1 MKKIF
6 ESTYFKSF
14 LLVSLVIL
22 ELYWGNTLADYGTSS
37 YSFGNLFICDYHL
50 LLIIF
55 TIMFGLTII
64 WGCFLH
70 SYELP
75 GIQIVKRFFTNSAGK
90 NKLAICLLAVFIMN
104 FTWLIDSSYN
114 LLFISGDFWKEVC
127 FLLIN
132 IISIFI
138 VLLICPRPLKNVPLG
153 ERKMII
159 TSASLNLST
168 NCIEKRN
175 VEGLFNILN
184 PEVKVTINQ
193 GQEVPSPDITK
204 YHIIPSKELLGASIS
219 EEIFS
224 NSDSLQKIKNY
235 NEMIHTGNSNDEVIL
250 KELAEIYKAYVY
262 EKFNREVSVV
272 IHSPI
277 NYNDD
282 PNISLK
288 TLDEILKNLKGS
300 NHAIVAIS
308 QGTSIITSILSMIA
322 IQGNRMIMYTRQ
334 DVENEVIIYDPEI
347 QTISEYLEE
356 RDVI

>member
-6 ESTYFKSF
+6 ESIYFKSF

-22 ELYWGNTLADYGTSS
+22 EVYWGNTLADYGTSS

-50 LLIIF
+50 SLIIF

-75 GIQIVKRFFTNSAGK
+75 GIQIVKRFFSNSAGK

-138 VLLICPRPLKNVPLG
+138 VLLICPRPLENVPLCN
-153 ERKMII
+153 RTMII
-159 TSASLNLST
+159 TSASLNFST

-184 PEVKVTINQ
+184 PEVTVSINQ
-193 GQEVPSPDITK
+193 SQVDKPDITE
-204 YHIIPSKELLGASIS
+204 YHIIPSYQLLRASIS
-219 EEIFS
+219 EEISS
-224 NSDSLQKIKNY
+224 NIDSLTKIQNY
-235 NEMIHTGNSNDEVIL
+235 NEMIHMGNDNI
-250 KELAEIYKAYVY
+250 KELEEIYKAYVY
-262 EKFNREVSVV
+262 EKFNREVSVH
-272 IHSPI
+272 IHPPI

-334 DVENEVIIYDPEI
+334 DVSNEVIIYDPEI

>member
-14 LLVSLVIL
+14 LLVSLLIL
-22 ELYWGNTLADYGTSS
+22 ELYWGNTLANYGTSS
-37 YSFGNLFICDYHL
+37 YSFGNLFIYDYHL

-138 VLLICPRPLKNVPLG
+138 VLLICPRPLENVPLC

-184 PEVKVTINQ
+184 PEVRINQ
-193 GQEVPSPDITK
+193 GRVTPPDITE
-204 YHIIPSKELLGASIS
+204 YRIIPSHELLRARIS

-224 NSDSLQKIKNY
+224 NSDSLKKIKKY
-235 NEMIHTGNSNDEVIL
+235 NEMIHMGIVNVQ
-250 KELAEIYKAYVY
+250 ELQEIYKAYVY
-262 EKFNREVSVV
+262 EKFNREVNVV

-277 NYNDD
+277 DYNDD

-334 DVENEVIIYDPEI
+334 DISNEVIIYDPEI